1 MSKKSYNW
9 YKLFGWSLWVITGAF
24 IAQIL
29 VAIVYLL
36 VVSLG
41 LPVTALPE
49 AVTTTVLSSISYI
62 FMLIVIVGV
71 PIWLK
76 RDKFNFSEF
85 KINKA
90 ISWTDIGLALAGIV
104 VYVIFSITLINI
116 VIALVPGFDINQ
128 AQDVGFND
136 RLSESYQYYLALI
149 TLVII
154 APIAEEMLFRG
165 YFFSKLRRLF
175 PFWISAVVVSIVF
188 GLVHMAWN
196 VAIDVFA
203 LSLVLCYLREIT
215 NSIWAS
221 ILLHM
226 SKNAIAY
233 FVLFIYPLLSITLG
247 S

>member
-1 MSKKSYNW
+1 MSKKSFNW
-9 YKLFGWSLWVITGAF
+9 TILIGLSLWVIAGAF
-24 IAQIL
+24 IAQVL
-29 VAIVYLL
+29 VAVVYLL
-36 VVSLG
+36 AIQLG
-41 LPVTALPE
+41 LPIKTLPE
-49 AVTTTVLSSISYI
+49 AVTTSVLSAISYI

-71 PIWLK
+71 PVWLK

-85 KINKA
+85 KIDKS
-90 ISWTDIGLALAGIV
+90 IKWTDIGLALAGVV
-104 VYVIFSITLINI
+104 VYVIFSIALINI
-116 VIALVPGFDINQ
+116 VIFLVPGFDMNQ

-136 RLSESYQYYLALI
+136 RLSEPYQYYLALI
-149 TLVII
+149 TLVIL

-165 YFFSKLRRLF
+165 YFFGKLRKAF

-196 VAIDVFA
+196 VAVDVFA

-215 NSIWAS
+215 NGIWAS

-226 SKNAIAY
+226 TKNAIAY